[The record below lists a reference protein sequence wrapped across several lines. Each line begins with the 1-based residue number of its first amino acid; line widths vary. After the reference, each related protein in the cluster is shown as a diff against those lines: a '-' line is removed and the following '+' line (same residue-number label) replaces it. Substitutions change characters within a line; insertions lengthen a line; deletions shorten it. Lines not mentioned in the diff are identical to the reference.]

1 MYSLLYPPS
10 KLPRCAWD
18 LQVRAGRRNGP
29 YFSDGERKVMRH
41 RGVRWAAQ
49 GEGAGQQPSQD
60 KNQPSRFLIQCLL
73 SSGCTSQ
80 KCQTHY
86 ARISGV
92 RVEAEKTWFPVNKII
107 ITCTAQKCSPQLSAH
122 FRVGRPGGPGAHQ
135 VAQSFEH
142 WLTLKLWDASPIT
155 PPLSGH
161 LINWSLK
168 EPPYL
173 QRPTAGWRKRGLW
186 LWKRLPW
193 LVLLLSFSWS
203 RRYKWVKGGENRKKN
218 VKFYSCKSIHRQ

>member
-1 MYSLLYPPS
+1 MQEYQESELRQKRLGFQLIKLSLHAQHKNAVPS
-10 KLPRCAWD
+10 W
-18 LQVRAGRRNGP
+18 V
-29 YFSDGERKVMRH
+29 
-41 RGVRWAAQ
+41 
-49 GEGAGQQPSQD
+49 
-60 KNQPSRFLIQCLL
+60 
-73 SSGCTSQ
+73 
-80 KCQTHY
+80 
-86 ARISGV
+86 
-92 RVEAEKTWFPVNKII
+92 
-107 ITCTAQKCSPQLSAH
+107 H
-122 FRVGRPGGPGAHQ
+122 FRVGRPGGPGAHK

-186 LWKRLPW
+186 LWKHLPW